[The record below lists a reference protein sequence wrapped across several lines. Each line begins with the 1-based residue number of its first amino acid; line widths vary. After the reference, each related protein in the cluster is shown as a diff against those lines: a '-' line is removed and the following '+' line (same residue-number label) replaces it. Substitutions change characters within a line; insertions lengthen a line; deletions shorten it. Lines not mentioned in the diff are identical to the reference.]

1 MENLASIFVLIFL
14 AITFLQSAY
23 DKFTDFN
30 GNLSWLTSHFSGTIF
45 ENKVDL
51 ALKALLGFEIITGI
65 FCLVGILE
73 MSISGGTNF
82 GKYGAS
88 LACITLLMLLFGQ
101 RIAKDYDGARTIVIY
116 LIPALMAV
124 FWLS

>member
-30 GNLSWLTSHFSGTIF
+30 GNLSWLTSHFEGTIF
-45 ENKVDL
+45 ANKVDL

-65 FCLVGILE
+65 FCLVGIIE

-88 LACITLLMLLFGQ
+88 FACITLLMLLFGQ